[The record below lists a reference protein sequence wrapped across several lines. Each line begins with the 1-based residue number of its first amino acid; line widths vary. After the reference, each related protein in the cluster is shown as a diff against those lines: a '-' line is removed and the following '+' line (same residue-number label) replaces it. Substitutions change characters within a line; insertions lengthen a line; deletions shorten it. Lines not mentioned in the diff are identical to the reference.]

1 VDESNEKE
9 ITMNISPWYEEEEYE
24 EYEFQTIVDP
34 GEIKMNTMILP
45 LSEDEIE
52 ALDRYMDN
60 LSTGEIMELIDQ
72 EALVDCLSTLQD
84 RDLND
89 LVSIELKSIYRNA
102 VDTAKNIFVERY
114 RSIKRGSYYDE

>member
-1 VDESNEKE
+1 
-9 ITMNISPWYEEEEYE
+9 MNISPWYEEEEYE